1 MLEGGLEFAYRVAGV
16 EGQRSPIGDI
26 TMQVL
31 AARNF
36 LSADGAD
43 LRRWNRSAASLLAG
57 RLPATSVLISAD
69 HLRYLRTIICH
80 CWHLHNPVLHWATP
94 KQGYKKRSRPFRG
107 RLLHRIKL
115 AKRRDRSGHAAASSE
130 HRGATNHCEDD
141 RSRFRNVRLQH
152 LAVAASD
159 DPIRP
164 AGRAGECDAAIRNA
178 GRG

>member
-69 HLRYLRTIICH
+69 HLRYL
-80 CWHLHNPVLHWATP
+80 W
-94 KQGYKKRSRPFRG
+94 
-107 RLLHRIKL
+107 IK
-115 AKRRDRSGHAAASSE
+115 S
-130 HRGATNHCEDD
+130 
-141 RSRFRNVRLQH
+141 
-152 LAVAASD
+152 
-159 DPIRP
+159 
-164 AGRAGECDAAIRNA
+164 
-178 GRG
+178 